1 MKRHICIFVTLLVL
15 SSCETKTVEVEVNST
30 GGMNYGNNEGKKY
43 SFGSDQDNQIAVD
56 LIMAYASKDS
66 QAMFERM
73 ADSVSYAPPEGEMM
87 VLPKTAIHDV
97 VKTLH
102 EPYDSIKRQV
112 WNAIPLKLEGSDFT
126 RVSVAFKEERYL
138 KDGSKETVRLIDRI
152 FIREGKI
159 FRVNQW
165 IGDMQ

>member
-1 MKRHICIFVTLLVL
+1 MLLVL

-43 SFGSDQDNQIAVD
+43 LFGSDQDNQIAVD
-56 LIMAYASKDS
+56 LIMAYANKDS
-66 QAMFERM
+66 QAMFESM

-97 VKTLH
+97 VKSLH

-112 WNAIPLKLEGSDFT
+112 WNSIPLKLEGSDFT
-126 RVSVAFKEERYL
+126 RVSVAFKEERYF
-138 KDGSKETVRLIDRI
+138 KDGSEESVRLIDRI

-159 FRVNQW
+159 FRVHQW
-165 IGDMQ
+165 IGDM

>member
-1 MKRHICIFVTLLVL
+1 MKKYICIFVMLLVL

-43 SFGSDQDNQIAVD
+43 LFGSDQDNQIAVD
-56 LIMAYASKDS
+56 LIMAYANKDS
-66 QAMFERM
+66 QAMFESM

-87 VLPKTAIHDV
+87 VLPRTAIHDV
-97 VKTLH
+97 VKSLH

-112 WNAIPLKLEGSDFT
+112 WNSIPLKLEGSDFT
-126 RVSVAFKEERYL
+126 RVSVAFKEERYF
-138 KDGSKETVRLIDRI
+138 KDGSKERVRLIDTI

-159 FRVNQW
+159 FRVHQW
-165 IGDMQ
+165 IGDM

>member
-1 MKRHICIFVTLLVL
+1 
-15 SSCETKTVEVEVNST
+15 
-30 GGMNYGNNEGKKY
+30 
-43 SFGSDQDNQIAVD
+43 
-56 LIMAYASKDS
+56 
-66 QAMFERM
+66 
-73 ADSVSYAPPEGEMM
+73 VSYAPPEGEMM
-87 VLPKTAIHDV
+87 ILPKTAIHDV

-126 RVSVAFKEERYL
+126 RVSVAFKEERYF
-138 KDGSKETVRLIDRI
+138 KNGSKETVRLIDRI

-159 FRVNQW
+159 FRVHQW

>member
-1 MKRHICIFVTLLVL
+1 MKKYICIFVMLLVL

-43 SFGSDQDNQIAVD
+43 LFGSDQDNQIAVD
-56 LIMAYASKDS
+56 LIMAYANKDS
-66 QAMFERM
+66 QAMFESM

-97 VKTLH
+97 VKSLH

-112 WNAIPLKLEGSDFT
+112 WNSIPLKLEGSDFT
-126 RVSVAFKEERYL
+126 RVS
-138 KDGSKETVRLIDRI
+138 I
-152 FIREGKI
+152 F
-159 FRVNQW
+159 
-165 IGDMQ
+165 